1 MLGAEWLAGNLK
13 VAPSIRDRALPSVV
27 VRIVGRDQA
36 CRQRP
41 NVTARGGPVPRAT
54 GLEAAHWHAVKL
66 AYQMR
71 YHLPDDDYCWTI
83 EIKDT
88 RGETLEI
95 FVPSFANRK
104 RLALK

>member
-1 MLGAEWLAGNLK
+1 M
-13 VAPSIRDRALPSVV
+13 
-27 VRIVGRDQA
+27 VGH
-36 CRQRP
+36 
-41 NVTARGGPVPRAT
+41 VHVGGPTSAALFFYFVSGDRVIGDSKGVELM
-54 GLEAAHWHAVKL
+54 GLEAAHRHAVKL